1 MKTKREMSSSWA
13 TDYFAPAIGTVI
25 ANIMWI
31 TPVMAVREARKRGTL
46 GELIVLLLMI

>member
-1 MKTKREMSSSWA
+1 MSSSWA
-13 TDYFAPAIGTVI
+13 TDYFAPAVGTVI

-46 GELIVLLLMI
+46 GELILLMLMM